1 MRRASVLRAL
11 AAGAPAGAVG
21 GLALGALLA
30 RRGVPQPNA
39 VLALLAAALGGCV
52 FGLLF
57 HRRSP
62 SEGLFLGVAYGAVGW
77 WLGPL
82 TLLPLLGHRPL
93 AWTMAAAQRQFA
105 GLLGFLLY
113 GAATGLAYAV
123 FRGRSPRRLPLA
135 AARGVLAGLLVGLVL
150 RTSGNLVVGPMLGL
164 AMALEAP
171 RPPKG
176 VGAALIRG
184 QGYGFLAWVVLLGAG
199 QRWTVEQARG
209 SFPTLLACLV
219 LGIAVAVLRQCFE
232 SVSALLSAERLRSWR
247 PAPVGSGP
255 TAAALHGAL
264 AGLLGAAAL
273 APLAPLASAVTAGA
287 RVAGGARVPA
297 LAVLCAAGVAI
308 GLPYGVLFRRLDAD
322 LVTALGWG
330 LSWGFLWWALGP
342 LTLFPL
348 MVGAGTRWSA
358 AEAAGA
364 FGALPALL
372 LYGTCLGL
380 GFHLLQTRYRGPAW
394 AVGLEPVVASFGLL
408 VTLLMTVLLVLAG
421 G

>member
-1 MRRASVLRAL
+1 MRRSSILRAL
-11 AAGAPAGAVG
+11 AAGAPAGATG
-21 GLALGALLA
+21 GLALGVLLA

-39 VLALLAAALGGCV
+39 VLALLAAVLAGCA

-62 SEGLFLGVAYGAVGW
+62 SEGLFLGVAYGAVGF

-82 TLLPLLGHRPL
+82 TLFPLLQDRPL
-93 AWTMAAAQRQFA
+93 AWSMAAAQAQFA
-105 GLLGFLLY
+105 GLLGFLLD

-123 FRGRSPRRLPLA
+123 FRGRNLRRLPLA
-135 AARGVLAGLLVGLVL
+135 AVRGVLAGLLVGLAL
-150 RTSGNLVVGPMLGL
+150 HTRGGLVVGPLLGL

-176 VGAALIRG
+176 IGAALIRG
-184 QGYGFLAWVVLLGAG
+184 QGYGFLAWIALLGDG
-199 QRWTVEQARG
+199 PRWTVEQARA
-209 SFPTLLACLV
+209 SFPTLLGCLV
-219 LGIAVAVLRQCFE
+219 LGMAVAVLRQCFE
-232 SVSALLSAERLRSWR
+232 SVAALFSAERLRSWR

-255 TAAALHGAL
+255 TAAALHGAV

-273 APLAPLASAVTAGA
+273 ALLPRSITAG
-287 RVAGGARVPA
+287 VPIPA
-297 LAVLCAAGVAI
+297 PAVLCGAGIAV

-330 LSWGFLWWALGP
+330 LSYGFLWWALGP
-342 LTLFPL
+342 LTLLP
-348 MVGAGTRWSA
+348 VIAGEGTRWSA
-358 AEAAGA
+358 VEAAGA
-364 FGALPALL
+364 FAALPALL
-372 LYGTCLGL
+372 VYGTCLGL

-394 AVGLEPVVASFGLL
+394 SAGREPVVASFGLL

-421 G
+421 A

>member
-1 MRRASVLRAL
+1 MRRSSVLRAL
-11 AAGAPAGAVG
+11 AAGAPAGAAG
-21 GLALGALLA
+21 GLVLGALLA

-39 VLALLAAALGGCV
+39 VLALLAVVLGGCV

-82 TLLPLLGHRPL
+82 TLVPLLDHRPL
-93 AWTMAAAQRQFA
+93 AWTMAAAQHQFA
-105 GLLGFLLY
+105 SLLGLLFY

-123 FRGRSPRRLPLA
+123 FRGRNPRRLPLA
-135 AARGVLAGLLVGLVL
+135 AARGMLAGLLVGLVL

-184 QGYGFLAWVVLLGAG
+184 QGYGFLAWVALLGAG
-199 QRWTVEQARG
+199 PRWTVEQARG

-219 LGIAVAVLRQCFE
+219 LGIAVAVLRHCFE
-232 SVSALLSAERLRSWR
+232 SVAALFSAERLRSWR

-255 TAAALHGAL
+255 TAAALHGAV
-264 AGLLGAAAL
+264 AGLFGAAAL
-273 APLAPLASAVTAGA
+273 APLARAVVTAG
-287 RVAGGARVPA
+287 VAVPA
-297 LAVLCAAGVAI
+297 PAVLGAAGVVI

-348 MVGAGTRWSA
+348 MEREGTRWSA

-372 LYGTCLGL
+372 LFGTCLGL

-394 AVGLEPVVASFGLL
+394 AAGREPVVASFGLL

-421 G
+421 A

>member
-1 MRRASVLRAL
+1 MRRSSVLRAL
-11 AAGAPAGAVG
+11 AAGAPAGAAG
-21 GLALGALLA
+21 GLLVGALLA
-30 RRGVPQPNA
+30 RRGVPQANA
-39 VLALLAAALGGCV
+39 VLALLAAVLGGSV

-62 SEGLFLGVAYGAVGW
+62 GEGLFLGVAYGAFGW
-77 WLGPL
+77 WLGSL
-82 TLLPLLGHRPL
+82 TLLPLLEHREL

-105 GLLGFLLY
+105 SLLGFLVY

-123 FRGRSPRRLPLA
+123 FRGRNPRRLPLA
-135 AARGVLAGLLVGLVL
+135 AVRGVLAGLLVGLVL
-150 RTSGNLVVGPMLGL
+150 QTSENLVIGPMLGL

-184 QGYGFLAWVVLLGAG
+184 QGYGFLAWVALLGAG
-199 QRWTVEQARG
+199 PHWTVEQARA

-232 SVSALLSAERLRSWR
+232 SVVALFSAERLRSWR

-255 TAAALHGAL
+255 TAAALHGAV

-273 APLAPLASAVTAGA
+273 GPLARAVTAG
-287 RVAGGARVPA
+287 VPVPA
-297 LAVLCAAGVAI
+297 LAVVCGGVAI

-342 LTLFPL
+342 LTVFPL
-348 MVGAGTRWSA
+348 MDGEGARWSA

-394 AVGLEPVVASFGLL
+394 AAGREPVMASFGLL

-421 G
+421 A

>member
-1 MRRASVLRAL
+1 MRRRSILRAL
-11 AAGAPAGAVG
+11 AAGAPAGAAG
-21 GLALGALLA
+21 GLGLSVMLA

-39 VLALLAAALGGCV
+39 VLALLGAVLAGCGY
-52 FGLLF
+52 GLLF

-62 SEGLFLGVAYGAVGW
+62 SEGLFLGVAYGAFGW

-82 TLLPLLGHRPL
+82 TVLPLLNGRPL
-93 AWTMAAAQRQFA
+93 AWSMAAAQARFA
-105 GLLGFLLY
+105 SLLGLLLY

-123 FRGRSPRRLPLA
+123 FRGRNLRRLPLA

-150 RTSGNLVVGPMLGL
+150 QTRGNLLLGPLLGL

-176 VGAALIRG
+176 VGAALVRG
-184 QGYGFLAWVVLLGAG
+184 QGYGFLAWIALLGDG
-199 QRWTVEQARG
+199 PRWTVEQAQT

-219 LGIAVAVLRQCFE
+219 LGMVVAVVRQCFE
-232 SVSALLSAERLRSWR
+232 SVAALFSAERLRSWR

-255 TAAALHGAL
+255 TAAALHGAT
-264 AGLLGAAAL
+264 AGLLGAAGLAL
-273 APLAPLASAVTAGA
+273 LPRAVTAG
-287 RVAGGARVPA
+287 VPTPA
-297 LAVLCAAGVAI
+297 AAVLCAAGLAV

-330 LSWGFLWWALGP
+330 LSYGFLWWALGP
-342 LTLFPL
+342 LTLLP
-348 MVGAGTRWSA
+348 VIAGEGTRWSA

-394 AVGLEPVVASFGLL
+394 SAGREPVVASFGLL
-408 VTLLMTVLLVLAG
+408 VALLMTVLVVLAG
-421 G
+421 A